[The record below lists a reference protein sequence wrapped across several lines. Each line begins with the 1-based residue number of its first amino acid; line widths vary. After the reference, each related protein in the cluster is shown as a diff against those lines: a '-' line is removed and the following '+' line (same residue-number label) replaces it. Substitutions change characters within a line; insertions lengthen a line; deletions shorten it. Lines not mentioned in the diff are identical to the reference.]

1 MIPGTLLQIGFISL
15 YCPQLSLHPLF
26 GNGSPESLFEFIT
39 VNRSDNCFFYGVSF
53 ALSQYS
59 TLSLSFQTLLHY
71 IPSSYHSSFDS
82 LPLPVKKE
90 THPEYYY
97 NLMYFLGG
105 VIYITSI
112 KFAGQVN
119 PGLIQDVIDRIN
131 HEDTSILPGIS
142 IPSFI
147 VSFLYHLIV
156 LDHLPFLCSPY
167 EGVSL
172 LVVYPH
178 GFVLSLLQ
186 SLGLFF
192 QGSENETVV
201 ILLRHILQASTERK
215 IAGVPEDGNGNDVI
229 EVCGIALGLITAGYS
244 SLTFSP
250 SMKNMVFKLVS
261 LLPCYCTLLNDPG
274 VMPSVRVSSSMNDR
288 FSVSSFVVVRLWRR
302 RN

>member
-15 YCPQLSLHPLF
+15 YCPQLSLHSIF

-39 VNRSDNCFFYGVSF
+39 VSRSDICFFYGVSF

-59 TLSLSFQTLLHY
+59 SLSLSFQSLLQFL
-71 IPSSYHSSFDS
+71 PSSYHSSFSS

-90 THPEYYY
+90 THPEYYH
-97 NLMYFLGG
+97 NLMCFLGG
-105 VIYITSI
+105 FIYVISI
-112 KFAGQVN
+112 KFAGQIN
-119 PGLIQDVIDRIN
+119 PDLIEDVIDRIN
-131 HEDTSILPGIS
+131 REDTSIPTDIT

-178 GFVLSLLQ
+178 AFVLSLLQ

-192 QGSENETVV
+192 QGSMNETVI

-215 IAGVPEDGNGNDVI
+215 SSGVPEDSNGNDVI

-244 SLTFSP
+244 SLTFSH
-250 SMKNMVFKLVS
+250 SMKNVVFKLVS
-261 LLPCYCTLLNDPG
+261 FLPCYCTLLNDPG
-274 VMPSVRVSSSMNDR
+274 VMPSVWSLK
-288 FSVSSFVVVRLWRR
+288 SF
-302 RN
+302 